1 MLGGTILVLPLL
13 GRNTGYMMIPIICI
27 PLGCLSGYCTYLI
40 STHMGRAQT
49 LRQSI
54 REHFHNNK
62 SFLVIYNVI
71 VSCGNYGL
79 LLSYF
84 LLTIKQIEGF
94 VSPSPLIA
102 IISIISLFFLTLIM
116 RKLDIGD
123 KLLAYGLISIIGYVI
138 FLTWAQFTAPSGDN
152 TIEPV
157 EPEYIDLAAALI
169 MAFAVQN
176 FVDTVLTK
184 NTTPDKYSNVII
196 AMTFFGILTYL
207 YIAYGCYGIYVI
219 IQPF

>member
-1 MLGGTILVLPLL
+1 MSVFGLLNGMLGGTILVLPLL
-13 GRNTGYMMIPIICI
+13 GMNTGYLMIPIICI

-40 STHMGRAQT
+40 GAHMGHAQT

-54 REHFHNNK
+54 REHFHDK
-62 SFLVIYNVI
+62 KLFSVVYNII

-94 VSPSPLIA
+94 VAPSPLIA
-102 IISIISLFFLTLIM
+102 IISIISLFLLTLVM

-138 FLTWAQFTAPSGDN
+138 FLTWAQVTAPSGTN
-152 TIEPV
+152 TIEP
-157 EPEYIDLAAALI
+157 I
-169 MAFAVQN
+169 
-176 FVDTVLTK
+176 
-184 NTTPDKYSNVII
+184 
-196 AMTFFGILTYL
+196 
-207 YIAYGCYGIYVI
+207 
-219 IQPF
+219 